1 VVFVEAMFIHNDK
14 IVKVTFH
21 ISGTFGKVYCG
32 TLLSEE
38 DSEVADQEIF
48 VKTIT
53 GKNILIVIPQTY
65 EIRGRY
71 TGVSRRLSGW
81 SVKEM

>member
-1 VVFVEAMFIHNDK
+1 MAWYWTVWLLIVNSKPFICL
-14 IVKVTFH
+14 FL
-21 ISGTFGKVYCG
+21 GTFGKVYCG

-53 GKNILIVIPQTY
+53 GELSILFLKSFQSHDILRQTLNKQ
-65 EIRGRY
+65 R
-71 TGVSRRLSGW
+71 V
-81 SVKEM
+81 VV